1 MSSGNQNPQGIA
13 VYCGSSAGKRSAYA
27 KAAHSVGTAIAKSNR
42 SLIYGGGA
50 AGHGLMGAVAQA
62 AVESG
67 GKVIGVVPYA
77 LVAAG
82 GEQDKAVETN
92 GMKKRVQLPQPA
104 DSSNTQ
110 TIIVQSMHE
119 RKVEMAKR
127 ACGFIALPGGFGT
140 FEEFFEVTTW
150 TQLGIHD
157 KPVVLVNVLNY
168 YEPIRRMIQSA
179 IEEGFI
185 QSFNDRLITI
195 VDGPEDLSQHE
206 TYDWGSAALHAI
218 TSWKE
223 GETRSLYD
231 WTKRMDGTQV
241 GESLT
246 AT

>member
-27 KAAHSVGTAIAKSNR
+27 KASHSVGTAIAKSNR

-62 AVESG
+62 AIESG

-92 GMKKRVQLPQPA
+92 GMKKRSQ
-104 DSSNTQ
+104 
-110 TIIVQSMHE
+110 IIVQSMHE

-195 VDGPEDLSQHE
+195 VDGPEDLSQHG
-206 TYDWGSAALHAI
+206 TYDWGSAALDAI

-231 WTKRMDGTQV
+231 WTKRMDGTQI